1 VIAGGFRS
9 HQAWIS
15 VVILATLIAV
25 FCGILSKLVGML
37 LGPADSRA
45 AREAPT
51 VSNVAAMSLPLAVL
65 LALTVGLPDAL
76 FKLLDQASGIIRGTP

>member
-1 VIAGGFRS
+1 
-9 HQAWIS
+9 
-15 VVILATLIAV
+15 
-25 FCGILSKLVGML
+25 ML